1 MSKVKVYNLTGEVV
15 GEQELNPGVF
25 NVEVNPVLVQQ
36 IAVAQTANARK
47 PWAHTKERSE
57 VRGGGKKPWKQK
69 GTGRARHGSIRS
81 PLWKGGGV
89 TFGPRQERN
98 FTKRVNK
105 KMKQNALRM
114 VLSDK
119 LADERVILVDSL
131 DLPEVKTKLVVNALD
146 KLPKKGYRSL
156 LVLNKGV
163 QNVSLSARNIS
174 DVETVGAESLNVV
187 DLLKAHTVILPI
199 TALDAINK
207 LYAPKK

>member
-15 GEQELNPGVF
+15 GEQELNPSIF
-25 NVEVNPVLVQQ
+25 NVEVNPVVVQQ
-36 IAVAQTANARK
+36 IAVAQQANARK
-47 PWAHTKERSE
+47 PWAHTKGRSD

-89 TFGPRQERN
+89 TFGPTSERN
-98 FTKRVNK
+98 YTKKVNK
-105 KMKQNALRM
+105 KMKQAALRM

-119 LADERVILVDSL
+119 LAEDRIVLVDSL
-131 DLPEVKTKLVVNALD
+131 DLPEVKTKQVTTALE
-146 KLPKKGYRSL
+146 KLPTKGFRSL
-156 LVLNKGV
+156 FVLNRGV
-163 QNVSLSARNIS
+163 KNLSLSSRNIA

-187 DLLKAHTVILPI
+187 DLMKAHTVYLPVQ
-199 TALDAINK
+199 ALEAIDN